1 MIVVAD
7 GASGE
12 LGTEA
17 DGGVGVIEEEGIGAT
32 ASIDCFTTIYFDE
45 FDGFWICAGYAGPKE
60 GCFAISHCRH
70 QNSETWIIGKL

>member
-1 MIVVAD
+1 VIVVAY

-17 DGGVGVIEEEGIGAT
+17 DGRGWVIEEEGIGAT
-32 ASIDCFTTIYFDE
+32 ASIDCFTPIYIDE

-60 GCFAISHCRH
+60 GSFAIGHCHHLHR
-70 QNSETWIIGKL
+70 